1 MAQQDVIDV
10 PKLILSFVLG
20 VFITITMIMGA
31 QALYLWGQESE
42 TSRKDHSNPY
52 AHLTKVTADARADLA
67 SSAVVSEN
75 GGTPDKVQIPIERA
89 MHYVIE
95 EHKGN

>member
-1 MAQQDVIDV
+1 
-10 PKLILSFVLG
+10 
-20 VFITITMIMGA
+20 MGLM
-31 QALYLWGQESE
+31 LYRG
-42 TSRKDHSNPY
+42 
-52 AHLTKVTADARADLA
+52 ADARADLA